1 MLMSMSS
8 RLVLSAIL
16 LATASFAAQADDA
29 KTAPPAQTQNP
40 PKPAVSMDDIRAFT
54 AVFNLVKQGYVEP
67 VDDKVLMQN
76 AIHGLLAGLDPHS
89 EYLEPHEMEALNEDT
104 SGSYEGL
111 GLEVITANGNM
122 RVVSPIDESPAERA
136 GIKPGDIITRINDTM
151 ITSDNANQSV
161 TMLRGKPGSK
171 VTLGVLHEG
180 ASVPEDLVISREKI
194 RVASVRVRE
203 LDPGYVYMRVVQFQE
218 DTGNELRS
226 KLAKITKKGTA
237 LRGAVLDLRTNPG
250 GLLTSAVEISDDFLD
265 SGTIVSTRGRMKQS
279 ELSFSATPGDVLD
292 GAPMIVL
299 VDNGT
304 ASAAEIVAGA
314 LKDNHRALIMGRR
327 TFGKG
332 SVQTVLPL
340 DDSHAVKLTTA
351 RYFTPNGTSIQAA
364 GIEPDIELQD
374 LKLSVRDA
382 PPSLI
387 SGEKDLPNHLKGEH
401 EKDHHTAGTAR
412 GRENLDDYALS
423 EAMNLLKGLALRH
436 APDDSIKNTA
446 AALKN

>member
-1 MLMSMSS
+1 MTS
-8 RLVLSAIL
+8 RALLSAIL
-16 LATASFAAQADDA
+16 LSLASFAAQADDA
-29 KTAPPAQTQNP
+29 KSAPPAQTQNP

-89 EYLEPHEMEALNEDT
+89 EYLEPHEMAELNEDT

-111 GLEVITANGNM
+111 GLEVITANGNL

-136 GIKPGDIITRINDTM
+136 GIKPGDIITRINETT

-161 TMLRGKPGSK
+161 TLLRGKPGSK

-180 ASVPEDLVISREKI
+180 ASAPEDLVLAREKI
-194 RVASVRVRE
+194 RVASVRVRQ
-203 LDPGYVYMRVVQFQE
+203 LDPGYIYIRVVQFQE
-218 DTGNELRS
+218 DTGNELRT
-226 KLAKITKKGTA
+226 KLAKLLKKNGPV
-237 LRGAVLDLRTNPG
+237 RGAVLDLRTNPG
-250 GLLTSAVEISDDFLD
+250 GLLTSAVEISDDFLEN
-265 SGTIVSTRGRMKQS
+265 GTIVSTRGRMKQS

-292 GAPMIVL
+292 GAPMVVL

-351 RYFTPNGTSIQAA
+351 RYFTPSGTSIQAA

-374 LKLSVRDA
+374 LKLSVRDSA
-382 PPSLI
+382 PSLI

-401 EKDHHTAGTAR
+401 EKDRVAGNSRA
-412 GRENLDDYALS
+412 RENLDDYALS

-436 APDDSIKNTA
+436 LPNDTVKNTA
-446 AALKN
+446 AATKN

>member
-1 MLMSMSS
+1 MTS
-8 RLVLSAIL
+8 RALLSAIL
-16 LATASFAAQADDA
+16 LSLASFAAQADDA
-29 KTAPPAQTQNP
+29 KSAPPAQTQNP

-89 EYLEPHEMEALNEDT
+89 EYLEPHEMAELNEDT

-111 GLEVITANGNM
+111 GLEVITANGNL

-136 GIKPGDIITRINDTM
+136 GIKPGDIITRINETT

-161 TMLRGKPGSK
+161 TLLRGKPGSK

-180 ASVPEDLVISREKI
+180 ASAPEDLVLAREKI
-194 RVASVRVRE
+194 RVASVRVRQ
-203 LDPGYVYMRVVQFQE
+203 LDPGYIYIRVVQFQE
-218 DTGNELRS
+218 DTGNELRT
-226 KLAKITKKGTA
+226 KLAKLLKKNGPV
-237 LRGAVLDLRTNPG
+237 RGAVLDLRTNPG

-265 SGTIVSTRGRMKQS
+265 NGTIVSTRGRMKQS

-292 GAPMIVL
+292 GAPMVVL

-340 DDSHAVKLTTA
+340 DDTRAVKLTTA
-351 RYFTPNGTSIQAA
+351 RYYTPSGTSIQAA
-364 GIEPDIELQD
+364 GIQPDIELAD

-382 PPSLI
+382 PPALI
-387 SGEKDLPNHLKGEH
+387 TGERDLPGHLKGEH
-401 EKDHHTAGTAR
+401 EKDKRTEKAAAR
-412 GRENLDDYALS
+412 DSYDDYALS
-423 EAMNLLKGLALRH
+423 EALNLLKGLAMQH
-436 APDDSIKNTA
+436 KTMPPNAPAQVAEK
-446 AALKN
+446 KG

>member
-1 MLMSMSS
+1 MSM
-8 RLVLSAIL
+8 RYLLPAIVLG
-16 LATASFAAQADDA
+16 LAPYAASADDA
-29 KTAPPAQTQNP
+29 KTAASSAQNP
-40 PKPAVSMDDIRAFT
+40 PKPAVSMDDIRTFT

-89 EYLEPHEMEALNEDT
+89 EYLNQHEMEALTEDT

-111 GLEVITANGNM
+111 GLEVITANGNL

-136 GIKPGDIITRINDTM
+136 GIKPGDIITRINDTT
-151 ITSDNANQSV
+151 ITADNANQSV
-161 TMLRGKPGSK
+161 GLLRGKPGSK
-171 VTLGVLHEG
+171 VTLSVLHEG
-180 ASVPEDLVISREKI
+180 ASVPEDLVLSREKI
-194 RVASVRVRE
+194 RVASVRVRA
-203 LDPGYVYMRVVQFQE
+203 LDPGYVYIRIVQFSE
-218 DTGNELRS
+218 DTGNELRG
-226 KLAKITKKGTA
+226 KLTKLLKKGPS

-265 SGTIVSTRGRMKQS
+265 SGTIVSTRGRLKQS
-279 ELSFSATPGDVLD
+279 ELSFSATPGDLLD

-340 DDSHAVKLTTA
+340 DDTHAVKLTTA
-351 RYFTPNGTSIQAA
+351 RYFTPSGISIQAA
-364 GIEPDIELQD
+364 GIEPDIELAD
-374 LKLSVRDA
+374 LKLTVRDS

-401 EKDHHTAGTAR
+401 EKDHVASNAR
-412 GRENLDDYALS
+412 DRENLDDYALS
-423 EAMNLLKGLALRH
+423 EAVNLLKGLALRH
-436 APDDSIKNTA
+436 APDISAKNTA
-446 AALKN
+446 AAVKN

>member
-1 MLMSMSS
+1 MTS
-8 RLVLSAIL
+8 RALLSAIL
-16 LATASFAAQADDA
+16 LSLASFAAQADDA
-29 KTAPPAQTQNP
+29 KSAPPAQTQNP

-89 EYLEPHEMEALNEDT
+89 EYLEPHEMAELNEDT

-111 GLEVITANGNM
+111 GLEVITANGNL
-122 RVVSPIDESPAERA
+122 RVVSPIDDTPAARA
-136 GIKPGDIITRINDTM
+136 GIKPGDIITRINETT

-161 TMLRGKPGSK
+161 TLLRGKPGSK

-180 ASVPEDLVISREKI
+180 ASAPEDLVLAREKI
-194 RVASVRVRE
+194 RVASVRVRQ
-203 LDPGYVYMRVVQFQE
+203 LDPGYIYIRVVQFQE
-218 DTGNELRS
+218 DTGNELRT
-226 KLAKITKKGTA
+226 KLAKLLKKNGPV
-237 LRGAVLDLRTNPG
+237 RGAVLDLRTNPG

-265 SGTIVSTRGRMKQS
+265 NGTIVSTRGRMKQS

-292 GAPMIVL
+292 GAPMVVL

-351 RYFTPNGTSIQAA
+351 RYFTPSGTSIQAA

-374 LKLSVRDA
+374 LKLSVRDSA
-382 PPSLI
+382 PSLI

-401 EKDHHTAGTAR
+401 EKDRVAGNSRA
-412 GRENLDDYALS
+412 RENLDDYALS

-436 APDDSIKNTA
+436 LPNDTVKNTA
-446 AALKN
+446 AATKN

>member
-1 MLMSMSS
+1 MSP
-8 RLVLSAIL
+8 RKLLSAIL
-16 LATASFAAQADDA
+16 LTLAPFAAQADDA

-40 PKPAVSMDDIRAFT
+40 PKPTVSMDDIRAFT
-54 AVFNLVKQGYVEP
+54 AVFNMVKQGYVEP

-89 EYLEPHEMEALNEDT
+89 EYLEQHDVEVLNEDT

-111 GLEVITANGNM
+111 GIEVITANGNL

-136 GIKPGDIITRINDTM
+136 GIKPGDIITRINDTT

-161 TMLRGKPGSK
+161 SLLRGKPGSK
-171 VTLGVLHEG
+171 VTLSVLHEG
-180 ASVPEDLVISREKI
+180 ASVPEDLVLSREKI

-203 LDPGYVYMRVVQFQE
+203 LDPGYVYIRVVQFQE
-218 DTGNELRS
+218 DTGNELRN
-226 KLAKITKKGTA
+226 KLAKVLKKGA
-237 LRGAVLDLRTNPG
+237 PVRGAVLDLRTNPG

-265 SGTIVSTRGRMKQS
+265 NGTIVSTRGRMKQS
-279 ELSFSATPGDVLD
+279 ELSFSATPGDLLD
-292 GAPMIVL
+292 GAPMVVL

-340 DDSHAVKLTTA
+340 DDTHAIKMTTA
-351 RYFTPNGTSIQAA
+351 RYFTPSGTSIQAA

-374 LKLSVRDA
+374 LKLSVRDSA
-382 PPSLI
+382 PSLI

-401 EKDHHTAGTAR
+401 EKDRSPGTAR
-412 GRENLDDYALS
+412 ARENLDDYALS
-423 EAMNLLKGLALRH
+423 EAMNLLKGLALH
-436 APDDSIKNTA
+436 KLPDNSVKNTA
-446 AALKN
+446 ATTKNN